1 MKKIL
6 LSFLSL
12 ITVFTAMAQVNYRMQ
27 TACHP
32 QDAKN
37 YDTKTLRERF
47 MMEKVMVADE
57 ITVLSKKISSSSSR
71 SARSASSSRA
81 SGETVSSESRK

>member
-47 MMEKVMVADE
+47 MMEKVMVAE
-57 ITVLSKKISSSSSR
+57 RTTHVVREMYRTNK
-71 SARSASSSRA
+71 
-81 SGETVSSESRK
+81 RKTGVI